1 MTDNIVKKTIH
12 IPPNYRVYPELCG
25 MLHDA
30 TEKERERMAS
40 DPKYSGR
47 KVFAPPIASSLWK
60 FDEAKKIWKKSTMF
74 ANQDRNDPS
83 KYYFTIEIKLCQ
95 TKPQEAIDQD
105 ERRKENAAKFSGN
118 KPSNQYNKRNDSY
131 DPKEDKSVF
140 GQQEVE
146 QKQTPPVLD
155 TDLDW

>member
-12 IPPNYRVYPELCG
+12 IPPNFRVYPELCG

-30 TEKERERMAS
+30 TEKERERRAS

-60 FDEAKKIWKKSTMF
+60 FDEGKKIWKKSTMF

-83 KYYFTIEIKLCQ
+83 KYYFTIEIKVCQ

-105 ERRKENAAKFSGN
+105 ERRKEKAAKFGN
-118 KPSNQYNKRNDSY
+118 KPENSY
-131 DPKEDKSVF
+131 QQAKDGSGF
-140 GQQEVE
+140 SQQEVE
-146 QKQTPPVLD
+146 QKPTPPVFD
-155 TDLDW
+155 DLDF